1 MCRFVESI
9 QLKNGE
15 FKRLKYHQERILKAM
30 SDYFPAEKVFDLLE
44 ALSLT
49 SFPTEGLYKCR
60 LVYDSMI
67 RKIEFI
73 PYKRPEIKTL
83 RLVETKMESVP
94 YKKEDRSLLNA
105 AFASRGDCDDVL
117 LLKNGYLTD
126 TSFANIALFDGVN
139 WYTPRIPLIYGVNR
153 TQLIEHGI
161 LIEKDITSCDLVN
174 FIRVSLFNAMNEFG
188 SIELDISSIRH

>member
-105 AFASRGDCDDVL
+105 AC
-117 LLKNGYLTD
+117 
-126 TSFANIALFDGVN
+126 
-139 WYTPRIPLIYGVNR
+139 
-153 TQLIEHGI
+153 
-161 LIEKDITSCDLVN
+161 
-174 FIRVSLFNAMNEFG
+174 
-188 SIELDISSIRH
+188 